1 MSKVSGAEAQGR
13 AELANA
19 EAHGNSDRVRAA
31 RKLLEASGVKEA
43 AEQRR
48 AEAKGSDRAKSRPPV
63 NRSTPKKQST
73 ASQRK
78 EPKSSD
84 GDA

>member
-19 EAHGNSDRVRAA
+19 EAHGNSDRVKAA
-31 RKLLEASGVKEA
+31 RKLLKASGVKGA

-48 AEAKGSDRAKSRPPV
+48 AEAKGNERAKSKPPT
-63 NRSTPKKQST
+63 NRSAPKKQST
-73 ASQRK
+73 APQRK
-78 EPKSSD
+78 EPKSPD